1 MADKRWRLT
10 NPAFMGGAYR
20 SEGYEFV
27 LPEGVAPPTI
37 LRWDA
42 AAGKSVDDPIA
53 VEVDE
58 LVPPIN
64 EPAGSP
70 ADLLTDKP

>member
-27 LPEGVAPPTI
+27 LPDGIAPPSI

-42 AAGKSVDDPIA
+42 VKGQNVDDPIA
-53 VEVDE
+53 VAVDD
-58 LVPPIN
+58 
-64 EPAGSP
+64 EPAP
-70 ADLLTDKP
+70 DAVNKQP